1 MDTSGQRENVLY
13 PGTFSSREQRNI
25 KLKGVNNWNKLKR
38 NKLKEKKLINSI
50 IKRNCSMDKK
60 VPN

>member
-38 NKLKEKKLINSI
+38 NKLKEKKT
-50 IKRNCSMDKK
+50 DKFYHK
-60 VPN
+60 TQLFNG